1 MNKPVEKA
9 LEEKII
15 FINSCSCYS
24 LLLLLLIISYILS
37 VNLLDPLMK
46 F

>member
-1 MNKPVEKA
+1 MNRPVEKA
-9 LEEKII
+9 LEEKVI
-15 FINSCSCYS
+15 FINSCVCRS

-37 VNLLDPLMK
+37 VNLLDPLIK